1 MALQLLKKKE
11 KSRIAL
17 GLSNDVELDY
27 LENLRFNIKS
37 KILNSKLFSLVDS
50 NPGD

>member
-17 GLSNDVELDY
+17 GLSDDVELDY
-27 LENLRFNIKS
+27 LENIGLKVKS
-37 KILNSKLFSLVDS
+37 KI
-50 NPGD
+50 P